1 MSFKLMYNFFFSSF
15 KLSCILLNKKP
26 LKTPAAIPAMPDI
39 KIAFLF
45 SKNSTIYY
53 NIIIKLL

>member
-1 MSFKLMYNFFFSSF
+1 MYNFFFSSF